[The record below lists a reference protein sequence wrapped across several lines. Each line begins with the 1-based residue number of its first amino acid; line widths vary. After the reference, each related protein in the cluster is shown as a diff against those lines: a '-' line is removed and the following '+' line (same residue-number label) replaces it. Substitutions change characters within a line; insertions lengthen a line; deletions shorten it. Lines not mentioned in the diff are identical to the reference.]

1 MSLVIPNSP
10 SSTPPPIVTIVEG
23 SGDLPNPGDHSLED
37 TNAFNKR
44 TNVPVT
50 EEAGIDDEALR
61 ELPPYISITAE
72 DRVKAPQG
80 NPNWKAR
87 QFKEIAR
94 TDDRHLS
101 VIVPTENQ
109 DV

>member
-1 MSLVIPNSP
+1 MSLVIPNAP

-23 SGDLPNPGDHSLED
+23 SGDLRNPGDHSLED

-50 EEAGIDDEALR
+50 EEAGIDDGELR

-72 DRVKAPQG
+72 DRVKAPKG
-80 NPNWKAR
+80 NPAWKAR
-87 QFKEIAR
+87 QLKEVAPP
-94 TDDRHLS
+94 DDRLQS
-101 VIVPTENQ
+101 VIVPTEKQ
-109 DV
+109 D